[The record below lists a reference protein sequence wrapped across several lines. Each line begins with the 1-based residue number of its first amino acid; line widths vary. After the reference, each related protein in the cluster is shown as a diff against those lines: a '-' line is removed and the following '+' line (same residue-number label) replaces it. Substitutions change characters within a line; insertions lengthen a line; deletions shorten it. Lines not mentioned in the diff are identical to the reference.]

1 MDPIDQLVARL
12 RDKIRQNNARYPGK
26 QIKWDLHQDKL
37 RDLIKHEFSIP
48 DKYKKTKSH
57 QSSKYLSRDEVKY
70 LDSILSDLAGEAIE
84 EGINIYPVSPI
95 RSFSRS
101 RSISPASPAIT
112 LRERLARF
120 RRPAMRSTRVRSSRS
135 SSSTRTRSST
145 PVRMIANGNA
155 TPPRTRNFVVN
166 NNATRRM
173 RNMLA
178 SMRGS

>member
-1 MDPIDQLVARL
+1 MTPIQQLVRRL
-12 RDKIRQNNARYPGK
+12 RNKIIENNARYPGK
-26 QIKWDLHQDKL
+26 QIKWELREDKL
-37 RDLIKHEFSIP
+37 KDLIKHEFSIP
-48 DKYKKTKSH
+48 DKYIKRKSH

-101 RSISPASPAIT
+101 RSISPVRETVRQT

-120 RRPAMRSTRVRSSRS
+120 TRPRSTSGRRRS
-135 SSSTRTRSST
+135 SSGNRTRR
-145 PVRMIANGNA
+145 V
-155 TPPRTRNFVVN
+155 TPPRTRENVVVN

-173 RNMLA
+173 RNILA
-178 SMRGS
+178 NMRGH